1 MIKEIK
7 VLGTGCTKYIKTVEK
22 ISKIA
27 KELNIN
33 VLVIKETDLEI
44 IMEYVVMTTPAV
56 LINNV
61 NVHSGSIPDRDAIRS
76 WLIN

>member
-1 MIKEIK
+1 MKEIK

-33 VLVIKETDLEI
+33 VQVIKETDPKI
-44 IMEYVVMTTPAV
+44 IMEYGVMTTPAV
-56 LINNV
+56 LINDV
-61 NVHSGSIPDRDAIRS
+61 NVHSGSIPDRDAIQS